1 MFAFASKVTYQKGR
15 IIFEEGSSGEGVY
28 VILSGS
34 VELSKMMGGK
44 KVVVEILRKGGIFG
58 ELDLYRPVKRAS
70 TARAILETTLGLID
84 PDAMHKEIN
93 KLSSDFKSVFMALL
107 KRSKKVVD
115 TTCELSS
122 RKEPRVRKNLAVT
135 YEVDNSSVTA
145 CTNDISTQGLSI
157 ITKRPLPKGEAFSLG
172 LKMPGLLDPVKIN
185 SEVAWV
191 RESDKEKGEGVFR
204 MGVRFLE
211 MSEQDNDM
219 LKQYVNTVRLCN

>member
-1 MFAFASKVTYQKGR
+1 MFTFASEVTYEEGR
-15 IIFEEGSSGEGVY
+15 IIFEEGSPEESVY

-34 VELSKMMGGK
+34 VELSKMIGRK

-58 ELDLYRPVKRAS
+58 EIDLCRPVKRAT
-70 TARAILETTLGLID
+70 TARALRETTLGLID
-84 PDAMHKEIN
+84 RDLLYKEIN
-93 KLSSDFKSVFMALL
+93 RLSSDFMSVFMALL
-107 KRSKKVVD
+107 KRAKKIVD

-135 YEVDNSSVTA
+135 YEVDKSSVTA
-145 CTNDISTQGLSI
+145 CSNDISTRGLSVM
-157 ITKRPLPKGEAFSLG
+157 TKKPLRKGEAFFLG

-191 RESDKEKGEGVFR
+191 REPDREKSESVYR

-211 MSEQDNDM
+211 MSEQDNDK
-219 LKQYVNTVRLCN
+219 LNHYVNTVRLCS

>member
-1 MFAFASKVTYQKGR
+1 MFTFASEVTYKEGR
-15 IIFEEGSSGEGVY
+15 IIFEEGSSAGGVY

-34 VELSKMMGGK
+34 VELSKMIGGK
-44 KVVVEILRKGGIFG
+44 KFIVEVLRKGEIFG
-58 ELDLYRPVKRAS
+58 EVDLYRPVKSAT
-70 TARAILETTLGLID
+70 TARAIREATLGLIGRD
-84 PDAMHKEIN
+84 SIYKEIN
-93 KLSSDFKSVFMALL
+93 KLSSDFMPVFIALL
-107 KRSKKVVD
+107 KRSKKIVD

-135 YEVDNSSVTA
+135 YEVDKSSVKA
-145 CTNDISTQGLSI
+145 CSNDISTRGLSI
-157 ITKRPLPKGEAFSLG
+157 TTKKPLRKGEAFFLG

-191 RESDKEKGEGVFR
+191 REPDKDKGEGTFR

-219 LKQYVNTVRLCN
+219 LNHYVDTVRLCN